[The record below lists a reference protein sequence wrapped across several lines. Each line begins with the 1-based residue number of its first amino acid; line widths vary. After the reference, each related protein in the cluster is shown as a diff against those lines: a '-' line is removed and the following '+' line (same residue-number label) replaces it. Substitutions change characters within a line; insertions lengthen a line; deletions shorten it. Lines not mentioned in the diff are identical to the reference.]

1 MDSSGTSDVENNA
14 GDYADLTNTAIRSF
28 GWGDITVTVKDRQ
41 TNQPKDILSGVN
53 GIVKAGKRIYCRARL
68 INEAMLCR

>member
-1 MDSSGTSDVENNA
+1 MDSSGTSDVENYA

-41 TNQPKDILSGVN
+41 TNQPKNILSDVN
-53 GIVKAGKRIYCRARL
+53 GIVKAGKQIYCRACS